1 MIKKIKPYLK
11 IKKIDV
17 LLFCMTDDFFVQF
30 QQLDFKIENEK
41 VSLETIGDVIL
52 ASSWLLHGCKVLQV
66 LTCLEIAPLI
76 FIKEVETTVLNH

>member
-41 VSLETIGDVIL
+41 VSDSLRVSKND
-52 ASSWLLHGCKVLQV
+52 
-66 LTCLEIAPLI
+66 
-76 FIKEVETTVLNH
+76 